1 MTILSFVAIFAGLG
15 IVGGT
20 APEAVALVAGVFLGS
35 TLWWIVLSGGV
46 SRLRS
51 RVTPR
56 VLRAVNLVSGGLL
69 AAFGI
74 ASIWSG
80 LAG

>member
-1 MTILSFVAIFAGLG
+1 MAIFAGLG

-35 TLWWIVLSGGV
+35 TLWWIVLTGGV

-56 VLRAVNLVSGGLL
+56 VRRAVNLVSGGLL
-69 AAFGI
+69 GAFGI
-74 ASIWSG
+74 AAVWSG
-80 LAG
+80 LVG

>member
-1 MTILSFVAIFAGLG
+1 VAIFAGLG
-15 IVGGT
+15 IVGGD
-20 APEAVALVAGVFLGS
+20 ASQAVALVAGVVLGS
-35 TLWWIVLSGGV
+35 TLWWIVLTGAV

-56 VLRAVNLVSGGLL
+56 VLQAVNLLSGVLL

-74 ASIWSG
+74 AAVWSA
-80 LAG
+80 LVA